1 MGASDT
7 EREPIYVFEIDG
19 EHLFSHHFQRTGIF
33 SGLSEYYHDDE
44 YRFEQRLRESLFEL
58 IYEGKVDEE
67 QAKSLAESVAVQFTD
82 ALND

>member
-44 YRFEQRLRESLFEL
+44 YRFESRFQDEIVEL
-58 IYEGKVDEE
+58 IYEGKVDKE
-67 QAKSLAESVAVQFTD
+67 QARSLSESVAESISEQYR
-82 ALND
+82 